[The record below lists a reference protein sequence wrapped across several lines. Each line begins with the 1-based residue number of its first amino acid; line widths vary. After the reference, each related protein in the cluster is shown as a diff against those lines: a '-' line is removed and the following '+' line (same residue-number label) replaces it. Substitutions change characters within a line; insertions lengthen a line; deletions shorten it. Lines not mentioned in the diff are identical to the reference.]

1 VLHGAPWLSILTSR
15 GARKKAEIAMS
26 KGKILVVD
34 DEPQILVLVSRFLRR
49 VGYDVDAAYSGAEAL
64 EYLTRFPYAL
74 VLSDLKM
81 PEIDGLQ
88 ILEEVRAHYAD
99 TIFVLM
105 TAFGTID
112 SAVSVLR
119 RGAYDYL
126 TKPLE
131 LDDLLST
138 VERALEHRTVV
149 MENRR
154 LLEFLQEKNVVLE
167 QLHHEEQRKTEQ
179 LNRVNAIA
187 RQITPILDL
196 DALVQAVIALVA
208 PAFGFRSF
216 SFGLVEGEM
225 LAYYGGKLDGRRM
238 RLRDSAC
245 WKLTKGGDSTY
256 LHSPSARKGVPDL
269 VFPLRAGDKIVG
281 FWVADWESS
290 ERSGER
296 NLPYLQALA
305 AQTVAAVENARLYAL
320 ARRADELA
328 FLNEVGLVANQSLDL
343 EQTIHSVLACV
354 RATFNASL
362 VEICLWEEGFEVES
376 VYTLVQGTFQRDR
389 DSVLGD
395 GFCSRIRKEL
405 VVICESDERQEA
417 AASAS
422 DGQPMRSLL
431 GVCLHFGARQVGC
444 LGVTSAAADAFGKED
459 ARLLQ
464 VVGGQVSTA
473 IQNARLFDEIRSSRE
488 MVLQSRNT
496 LQALFD
502 GILDGIYI
510 VDRQDKVLAINR
522 TQAGWAGRSL
532 DELIGGSAAMAFP
545 NSAQS
550 LKLIGRTFEDGLPVS
565 DSERQVR
572 PDGEY
577 TEWEIQTYPVAGAED
592 GTDGRRA
599 IDRVVVVV
607 RDVTTQRML
616 EASLARSEKLAAVGR
631 LAAGIA
637 HEINNPMTVISANA
651 QILREELAPDHPYYG
666 SAELIDRASER
677 AAKIMRNLLD
687 FSRAE
692 QFEFM
697 ETDLN
702 HSLEEA
708 VSLMEVEIR
717 RTNIA
722 VSLELEPNLP
732 PVWASPDHLQTVW
745 INMLLNARDAI
756 EGAQREGRIRIGSAL
771 EDGRFVVQIADNGI
785 GIPDKEI
792 NRVYDPFFTTKPP
805 GKGTGLGLFTCYR
818 TIQRHGG
825 EIHISSQV
833 GVGTTFEIL
842 LPYGQAA
849 VDAV

>member
-1 VLHGAPWLSILTSR
+1 LFSCSGAHE
-15 GARKKAEIAMS
+15 KVEIAMS

-34 DEPQILVLVSRFLRR
+34 DEPQILALVSRFLRR

-64 EYLTRFPYAL
+64 EYLARSAYAL

-81 PEIDGLQ
+81 PEVDGLQ
-88 ILEEVRAHYAD
+88 ILEEVRGHYRD
-99 TIFVLM
+99 TIFILM

-154 LLEFLQEKNVVLE
+154 LVEFLQEKNVVLE
-167 QLHHEEQRKTEQ
+167 QLHREERRKAEQ

-196 DALVQAVIALVA
+196 DTLVQAVIELVA

-216 SFGLVEGEM
+216 SFGLVDGEV
-225 LAYYGGKLDGRRM
+225 LSYYGSRLDGRRT
-238 RLRDSAC
+238 RLKDSAC

-256 LHSPSARKGVPDL
+256 VHAPSARKGAPEL
-269 VFPLRAGDKIVG
+269 VFPLRTGGRIVG

-290 ERSGER
+290 EQSGEQD
-296 NLPYLQALA
+296 LPYLQALA

-328 FLNEVGLVANQSLDL
+328 FLNQVALVANQSLDL

-354 RATFNASL
+354 RATFDASV
-362 VEICLWEEGFEVES
+362 VEICLWEEGLNVEN
-376 VYTLVQGTFQRDR
+376 VYTLVQGTFHKDR
-389 DSVLGD
+389 DSALGEE
-395 GFCSRIRKEL
+395 FCSRIRRNSL
-405 VVICESDERQEA
+405 VICQGEERQDLA
-417 AASAS
+417 PLVL
-422 DGQPMRSLL
+422 DGQPVHSLL
-431 GVCLHFGARQVGC
+431 GVCLHFGARQIGC
-444 LGVTSAAADAFGKED
+444 LGVSSSRADAFGKED

-473 IQNARLFDEIRSSRE
+473 IENARLFDEIRSSRE

-522 TQAGWAGRSL
+522 TQAGWAGQSV
-532 DELIGGSAAMAFP
+532 EALIGSSATTAFPGSALA
-545 NSAQS
+545 
-550 LKLIGRTFEDGLPVS
+550 LKLIARTFEDGMPAS
-565 DSERQVR
+565 DSQRQTR

-577 TEWEIQTYPVAGAED
+577 TEWEIQTYPVSGAGEGAGAEH
-592 GTDGRRA
+592 A
-599 IDRVVVVV
+599 VDRVVVVV

-651 QILREELAPDHPYYG
+651 QILHEELAPDHPYYG

-702 HSLEEA
+702 RSLEEA
-708 VSLMEVEIR
+708 VSLIEVEVR
-717 RTNIA
+717 RANIA
-722 VSLELEPNLP
+722 VSLDLMPNLP
-732 PVWASPDHLQTVW
+732 PVWASPDHLQIVW
-745 INMLLNARDAI
+745 VNMLLNARDAI
-756 EGAQREGRIRIGSAL
+756 EEAQREGQIQVTSAL
-771 EDGRFVVQIADNGI
+771 QNGQFVVQIGDNGI

-818 TIQRHGG
+818 TVRRHGG
-825 EIHISSQV
+825 EIHISSQL

-842 LPYGQAA
+842 LPHGQAA

>member
-1 VLHGAPWLSILTSR
+1 
-15 GARKKAEIAMS
+15 MS

-34 DEPQILVLVSRFLRR
+34 DEPQILTLVSRFLRR
-49 VGYDVDAAYSGAEAL
+49 VGYDVEAAYSGAEAIEL
-64 EYLTRFPYAL
+64 LKQSPFAL

-81 PEIDGLQ
+81 PEVDGLQ
-88 ILEEVRAHYAD
+88 ILEEVHEHHRD
-99 TIFVLM
+99 TIFILM

-138 VERALEHRTVV
+138 VERALEHRMVV
-149 MENRR
+149 MQNRR
-154 LLEFLQEKNVVLE
+154 LMEFLQEKNAVLE
-167 QLHHEEQRKTEQ
+167 QLHREEQRRAEQ
-179 LNRVNAIA
+179 LDRVNAIA

-196 DALVQAVIALVA
+196 DALVEAVVQLVS
-208 PAFGFRSF
+208 PAFAFRSF
-216 SFGLVEGEM
+216 SFGLVAGET
-225 LAYYGGKLDGRRM
+225 LVYHGGKLDGRSM
-238 RLRDSAC
+238 RLTESAC
-245 WKLTKGGDSTY
+245 WKLTEGGRQTY
-256 LHSPSARKGVPDL
+256 LHSPSARKGAPEL
-269 VFPLRAGDKIVG
+269 VYPLRAGERVIG
-281 FWVADWESS
+281 FWVAEWGSS
-290 ERSGER
+290 EQRGEQS
-296 NLPYLQALA
+296 LPYLEALA

-328 FLNEVGLVANQSLDL
+328 FLNEVALVANQSLDL
-343 EQTIHSVLACV
+343 DQTIHSVLLCV

-362 VEICLWEEGFEVES
+362 VEICLWGEDLRVES
-376 VYTLVQGTFQRDR
+376 VYTLVRGTFQQDNG
-389 DSVLGD
+389 SSLGD
-395 GFCSRIRKEL
+395 RFCSRVREDSI
-405 VVICESDERQEA
+405 VICSGEDAQDLSCI
-417 AASAS
+417 SV

-431 GVCLHFGARQVGC
+431 GVGLHFGTRQIGC
-444 LGVTSAAADAFGKED
+444 LGVASANIDVFGKED

-502 GILDGIYI
+502 GILDGIYV
-510 VDRQDKVLAINR
+510 VDRQNKVLAVNR
-522 TQAGWAGRSL
+522 TQARWAKRLL
-532 DELIGGSAAMAFP
+532 DELVGGPAALAFP
-545 NSAQS
+545 NSVQS
-550 LKLIGRTFEDGLPVS
+550 PKLIVRTFEDGQPVS
-565 DSERQVR
+565 ATERQPR

-577 TEWEIQTYPVAGAED
+577 TEWEIQTYPVAGTEEGAN
-592 GTDGRRA
+592 GGHSV
-599 IDRVVVVV
+599 DRVVVVV
-607 RDVTTQRML
+607 RDVTAQRML

-651 QILREELAPDHPYYG
+651 QILREELSLDHPYYR
-666 SAELIDRASER
+666 SAEMIDRASER
-677 AAKIMRNLLD
+677 ATKIVRNLLD

-702 HSLEEA
+702 RSLEEA
-708 VSLMEVEIR
+708 VLLAEIEIH

-722 VSLELEPNLP
+722 VSLDLAPDLP
-732 PVWASPDHLQTVW
+732 PVWASPDHLQIVW
-745 INMLLNARDAI
+745 LNMLLNARDAI
-756 EGAQREGRIRIGSAL
+756 EETGREGKIQITSAL
-771 EDGRFVVQIADNGI
+771 RNGRFVVQVSDNGI
-785 GIPDKEI
+785 GIPGKEL
-792 NRVYDPFFTTKPP
+792 NRIYDPFFTTKPP

-818 TIQRHGG
+818 TIHRHGG
-825 EIHISSQV
+825 EIHVSSQL

-842 LPYGQAA
+842 LPLDRI
-849 VDAV
+849 VLDAV

>member
-1 VLHGAPWLSILTSR
+1 
-15 GARKKAEIAMS
+15 MS

-64 EYLTRFPYAL
+64 EYLTRSPYAL

-81 PEIDGLQ
+81 PEVDGLQ
-88 ILEEVRAHYAD
+88 VLEEVREHYTD
-99 TIFVLM
+99 TIFILM

-167 QLHHEEQRKTEQ
+167 QLHHEEQHKTEQ

-196 DALVQAVIALVA
+196 DALVQAVIELVA

-225 LAYYGGKLDGRRM
+225 LSYHGGKLDGRRT
-238 RLRDSAC
+238 RLKDSAC
-245 WKLTKGGDSTY
+245 WKLTKGGESTY
-256 LHSPSARKGVPDL
+256 LHAPSARKGAPEL
-269 VFPLRAGDKIVG
+269 VFPLRTGSKIVG
-281 FWVADWESS
+281 FWVADWES
-290 ERSGER
+290 GDQ
-296 NLPYLQALA
+296 NGKQDLPYLQALA

-320 ARRADELA
+320 ARQADELA
-328 FLNEVGLVANQSLDL
+328 FLNEVAVVANQSLDL
-343 EQTIHSVLACV
+343 EQTIRSVLTCV
-354 RATFNASL
+354 RATFDASL
-362 VEICLWEEGFEVES
+362 VEICLWEEDLTLES
-376 VYTLVQGTFQRDR
+376 VYTLVRGTFHKDR

-395 GFCSRIRKEL
+395 GFCSRIRSDS
-405 VVICESDERQEA
+405 VVICEGNERQDA
-417 AASAS
+417 AARARN
-422 DGQPMRSLL
+422 GQSMRSLL
-431 GVCLHFGARQVGC
+431 GVCLHFGARQIGC
-444 LGVTSAAADAFGKED
+444 LGVASATADAFGKED

-522 TQAGWAGRSL
+522 TQADWAGRSL
-532 DELIGGSAAMAFP
+532 DELIGSSAAMAFP
-545 NSAQS
+545 NSTLA
-550 LKLIGRTFEDGLPVS
+550 LKLIGRTLGDGMPVS
-565 DSERQVR
+565 ASERQAR

-577 TEWEIQTYPVAGAED
+577 TEWEIQTYPVAGGEGGA
-592 GTDGRRA
+592 DGRHA

-651 QILREELAPDHPYYG
+651 QILHEELAPDHPYYG

-708 VSLMEVEIR
+708 VSLIEAEIR

-722 VSLELEPNLP
+722 VSLDLEAALP
-732 PVWASPDHLQTVW
+732 PVWASPDHLQIVW

-756 EGAQREGRIRIGSAL
+756 EEAQCEGEIRITSAL
-771 EDGRFVVQIADNGI
+771 QDGRFVVQIADNGI
-785 GIPDKEI
+785 GIPDKEL

-825 EIHISSQV
+825 EIHINSQV

-842 LPYGQAA
+842 LPQGRAG